1 MNFLA
6 PAAFAF
12 AAAIPVVVLFYL
24 LKRKR
29 VVKLVPSTLL
39 WQKFLA
45 ETQASAPFQRLRHN
59 WLLILQILLLILV
72 ILALARP
79 YFASTAVGGRL
90 LVVILDASAS
100 MQSVDESP
108 SRFEKARRAALA
120 LVDSLHDSDQMVVLQ
135 AAAQTE
141 VRQSPTSSKTAL
153 RRALQACVPTD
164 APTHLLEA
172 FKLAQP
178 LVRDRTDAEIHLFS
192 DGAVGTFDEFEF
204 EGLNVV
210 FHQSGSRSENRGVI
224 ALDVRA
230 HPDDPSRRAVFGS
243 VFNASS
249 NPAPAQVELLLDG
262 RVLESR
268 ALTLPPR
275 ETTPVVFTAEQ
286 EDDGVF
292 TLRLTG
298 TDDLPVDN
306 EASVVSRMPRPVKVL
321 LLTRGNR
328 FLEKALAAVPAAE
341 VTVAADA
348 VDESREFDL
357 AVVDDVLPTVWP
369 AGNLLAVRS
378 APTNWIEV
386 AGRAEAPAVVDWR
399 NTHPLLRF
407 VAFDN
412 VAIAEALS
420 VRAPGWGVSL
430 VDSPATPLILAG
442 EVDRRR
448 VVWLGFDTLQSTW
461 PLRVSFPI
469 FIANA
474 VEWLNPATAQAGRYL
489 VRAGDPLRWPLPE
502 SAPSASVR
510 LPDGTEKTLTLDAG
524 AREVVFGETLRRGVY
539 RLSAGTNAV
548 TFAVNLL
555 DAAESDTAPRPEIRF
570 GEYAR
575 AEATTLRPADM
586 ELWRWIAA
594 AGLAVLMF
602 EWWFYHKRT
611 A

>member
-79 YFASTAVGGRL
+79 YFAGTAAGGRL

-108 SRFEKARRAALA
+108 SRFEKARRSALE

-153 RRALQACVPTD
+153 RRAIQACVPTD

-262 RVLESR
+262 QVLESR

-275 ETTPVVFTAEQ
+275 ETTPVVFTAAQ
-286 EDDGVF
+286 EEDGVF

-420 VRAPGWGVSL
+420 VRAPGWGLSL

-489 VRAGDPLRWPLPE
+489 VRAGDPLRWPLLEP
-502 SAPSASVR
+502 AATATVR
-510 LPDGTEKTLTLDAG
+510 TPDGTEKTLTLDAG

-555 DAAESDTAPRPEIRF
+555 DAAESDTSPRPEIRF

-575 AEATTLRPADM
+575 AEATNLRPADM